1 MQILGY
7 VTPPPT
13 KCDFLQEM
21 PGTSPGGQGQAL
33 YPPELPGK
41 FCHNSGKGAMAAAA
55 LVLHEV

>member
-1 MQILGY
+1 
-7 VTPPPT
+7 
-13 KCDFLQEM
+13 M